1 MTTQALSRTE
11 MYIQISRVHRR
22 RFAINDSLLQD
33 EYETNLVTNPE
44 TNPETED
51 VTETGCT
58 NLKPAVNWLDFW
70 KRARVYPEQLTAYP
84 DASNHTSSRH
94 RRREFQRARANAYVS
109 DTDDDTQSDTDVIVQ

>member
-33 EYETNLVTNPE
+33 EYDTNLE
-44 TNPETED
+44 TNPETEEMT
-51 VTETGCT
+51 VIAETVCSE
-58 NLKPAVNWLDFW
+58 LKPAVNWLDFW

-109 DTDDDTQSDTDVIVQ
+109 DTDDDTQSDTDVIVN